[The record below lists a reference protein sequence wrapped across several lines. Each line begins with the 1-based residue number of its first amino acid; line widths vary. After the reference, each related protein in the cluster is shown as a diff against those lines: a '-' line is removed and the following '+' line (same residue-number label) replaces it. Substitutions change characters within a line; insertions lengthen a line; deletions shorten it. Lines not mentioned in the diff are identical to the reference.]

1 MVRVCF
7 VSPKIHNFLEAGE
20 PAGAGGA
27 ERQQYLVG
35 RELLRR
41 GHDVSLVTRNFDDG
55 EARIR
60 SEGFDVWKTI
70 PDVRGVRNAP
80 SKGLRVLGTL
90 RRVGADV
97 HYVRGNDFL
106 CTLTGAFCRVAS
118 ARFVYAVSVDDHVD
132 PEALRGWHP
141 VRRRAFLTA
150 VRGADAVAAQ
160 TEYQRDV
167 LAEAHG
173 VESTV
178 VPNGYELPPR
188 ENVPPHG
195 DREHVL
201 WIGRMARA
209 QKRPERFLDLARA
222 LPNVRFVMVGPP
234 NDDEEAYFERLRTE
248 AGDVDNLRFVG
259 FVAPSEVSD
268 YYRRASVLVNTSASE
283 GFPNTFLE
291 AWRWATPVVSLEYD
305 LDGTL
310 REGRVGR
317 HSGSMG
323 RLEADVDSLATDVD
337 RRAALGWNAREHVA
351 ANYAIDGVV
360 DRYEAL
366 FERIVDG

>member
-1 MVRVCF
+1 MVHVCF
-7 VSPKIHNFLEAGE
+7 VSPKVHNFLDAGE
-20 PAGAGGA
+20 PSGAGGA

-55 EARIR
+55 AIRVR

-80 SKGLRVLGTL
+80 LKGLRVLDTL
-90 RRVGADV
+90 RRVDADV
-97 HYVRGNDFL
+97 YYVRGNDFL
-106 CTLTGAFCRVAS
+106 CMVTGTFCRVAP
-118 ARFVYAVSVDDHVD
+118 ARFVYAVSVDEHVE
-132 PEALRGWHP
+132 PEALREWNP
-141 VRRRAFLTA
+141 LRRRAFLAA
-150 VRGADAVAAQ
+150 VRGSDAVAAQ

-188 ENVPPHG
+188 EDVLPHV

-222 LPNVRFVMVGPP
+222 LPDLQFVMVGPP
-234 NDDEEAYFERLRTE
+234 NDDEEAYFERLRSE
-248 AGDVDNLRFVG
+248 AEGIDNLRFVG
-259 FVAPSEVSD
+259 FVPPSKVAD
-268 YYRRASVLVNTSASE
+268 YYRRASLLVNTSASE

-310 REGRVGR
+310 RAGTVGR
-317 HSGSMG
+317 HSGSMD
-323 RLEADVDSLATDVD
+323 RLEADVESLVADVD
-337 RRAALGWNAREHVA
+337 RRAELGWNAREHVA
-351 ANYAIDGVV
+351 ANYGIDGVA

-366 FERIVDG
+366 FERVLAG